1 MTGGYCHHLGRL
13 PPWLD
18 ADKKSEQVIAVTC
31 KRSVWPVSIFFTD
44 KTSLF
49 EILDCST
56 GRFLRDAEFSGNSFH
71 TGVCHVIDIPVV
83 IEIDV
88 DELRPVGKLVI
99 FIQLF
104 EKGHRST
111 SYTDVRTGVLRFC
124 SSSWSLI
131 VSPPWA
137 L

>member
-1 MTGGYCHHLGRL
+1 MTGGYSHRMGRL

-18 ADKKSEQVIAVTC
+18 AEQKSEQVIAVTC
-31 KRSVWPVSIFFTD
+31 KRSVRPVSIFFTD

-49 EILDCST
+49 EILDCSP
-56 GRFLRDAEFSGNSFH
+56 GSFLRDAEFSRNSFH

-99 FIQLF
+99 SIQFI
-104 EKGHRST
+104 EVGH
-111 SYTDVRTGVLRFC
+111 
-124 SSSWSLI
+124 
-131 VSPPWA
+131 
-137 L
+137 